1 MFQYTIHPDSEIPV
15 YRQLAD
21 QINAEIRS
29 GALKTGEKLPTV
41 REMAQRMHLS
51 CGTVKRVYDR
61 LAELGDIEMTR
72 RRGTFVKY
80 VRENAD
86 SRKLQAM
93 AAIDRMLR
101 QMTDLNFSPAEIQ
114 IFVGLKMREW
124 SRRWSGVRL
133 AVVTPSGR
141 LTPSLRRQL
150 EKFSNVQADAW
161 PAAQM
166 IEYPYNAEEQSD
178 LILADM
184 AAAARIA
191 PQLSEPN
198 RLVRVAFGLTPQSRR
213 DAARLAMPGAL
224 LVTADEEL
232 ERLVREELSDAL
244 SVCTPEEIVNQPDF
258 SVLAVGED
266 EAESGH
272 LAAMLSEL
280 REENRLVSLSYR
292 LDDGTMI
299 HLEERIRRIREE
311 RQQQPGGV
319 EKD

>member
-178 LILADM
+178 LILADV

>member
-29 GALKTGEKLPTV
+29 GALKTGERLPTV
-41 REMAQRMHLS
+41 REMAQQMHLS

-101 QMTDLNFSPAEIQ
+101 QMADLNFSPAEIQ

-124 SRRWSGVRL
+124 SRSRSGVRL

-150 EKFSNVQADAW
+150 ETFSNVQADAW
-161 PAAQM
+161 PTAQM

-178 LILADM
+178 LILADVS
-184 AAAARIA
+184 AAARIA

-198 RLVRVAFGLTPQSRR
+198 RLVRVAFSLTPQSRR
-213 DAARLAMPGAL
+213 DAARLAQPGAL
-224 LVTADEEL
+224 LATADEEL
-232 ERLVREELSDAL
+232 ARLVREELSDAL
-244 SVCTPEEIVNQPDF
+244 SVCTPEELVNRPDF
-258 SVLAVGED
+258 SVLAVGEG

-311 RQQQPGGV
+311 RQQQPGSA
-319 EKD
+319 ERD

>member
-41 REMAQRMHLS
+41 REMAQQMHLS

-61 LAELGDIEMTR
+61 LVELGDIEMTR

-101 QMTDLNFSPAEIQ
+101 QMADLNFSPAEIQ

-141 LTPSLRRQL
+141 LAPSLRRQL
-150 EKFSNVQADAW
+150 ETFSNVQAEAW
-161 PAAQM
+161 PTAQM

-178 LILADM
+178 LILADVS
-184 AAAARIA
+184 AAARIA
-191 PQLSEPN
+191 PQLSEPS
-198 RLVRVAFGLTPQSRR
+198 RLVRVAFALTPQSRR
-213 DAARLAMPGAL
+213 SAAQLAKPGAL
-224 LVTADEEL
+224 LATEDAEL
-232 ERLVREELSDAL
+232 TRLAREELSDAL
-244 SVCTPEEIVNQPDF
+244 NVCTPEEIVNQPDF
-258 SVLAVGED
+258 SVLAIGEG
-266 EAESGH
+266 EAESAH

-280 REENRLVSLSYR
+280 RGENRLVSLSYQ
-292 LDDGTMI
+292 LDDGTML
-299 HLEERIRRIREE
+299 HLEERLRQLREE
-311 RQQQPGGV
+311 RQQQPGGA
-319 EKD
+319 

>member
-178 LILADM
+178 LILADV

-213 DAARLAMPGAL
+213 DAARLAMPGVL